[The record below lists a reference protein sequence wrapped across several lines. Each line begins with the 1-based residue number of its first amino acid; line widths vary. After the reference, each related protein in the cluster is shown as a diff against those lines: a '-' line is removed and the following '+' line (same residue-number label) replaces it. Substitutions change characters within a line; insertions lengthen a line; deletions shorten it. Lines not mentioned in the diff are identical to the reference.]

1 MNGME
6 RYGMK
11 ERNERNE
18 RNGRNGKEKN
28 GTKWN
33 ERIYIYIG
41 RVRIFS

>member
-6 RYGMK
+6 RNGMK
-11 ERNERNE
+11 ERNE